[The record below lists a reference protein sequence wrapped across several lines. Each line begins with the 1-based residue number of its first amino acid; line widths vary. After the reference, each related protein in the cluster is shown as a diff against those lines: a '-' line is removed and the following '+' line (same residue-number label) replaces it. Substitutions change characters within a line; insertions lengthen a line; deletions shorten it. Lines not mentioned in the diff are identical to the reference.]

1 MAARAVP
8 ATLQQ
13 LPNALTIARLA
24 LIPVF
29 VVLMATAE
37 GGHSWPAGIVFAVAG
52 ITDQIDGFLAR
63 RWHVESD
70 FGRIF
75 DPLADRLMIDAA
87 VIMLFIQDHM
97 PLLGLVVIVGRD
109 LLLLA
114 GYKTIAPRGVRDQ
127 GELPRQGGDL
137 AALHRDR
144 LPDRDAPFDGVAV
157 LDLLDGPHPR
167 RDRRRCVRS
176 RSLEGVQ
183 AMKAVVMAGG
193 EGTRLRPLTSN
204 QPKPMVPVVG
214 KPCME
219 HILELL
225 REHGMSDVIV
235 TVAFLPQAIR
245 SYFGQ
250 GESLGMQIGYSV
262 EESPLGT
269 AGSVRLAAK
278 QLDET
283 FLVISGDA
291 LCDVDLS
298 KLVAF
303 HKEKGAA
310 VTIGLKSVDNPL
322 EFGIVVTDEDG
333 RIERFLEKPS
343 WGQVFSDTIN
353 TGIYVLEPEVLKHVP
368 TDRPYDFS
376 KELFPYLLEM
386 GRPMYGYVMDGYW
399 QDIGNLDQFRT
410 ANFDA
415 LEEKVRL
422 NIPGIRIRGNVWL
435 GEGVEIG
442 DLEQIEGP
450 AYIGNYCRI
459 APGASVGSH
468 SVLSNSVT
476 LRERTRTTRSV
487 IDASTHIGRSSLIE
501 GAILGRSCDIR
512 GHVRIHE
519 GVAIGDEVTIGAES
533 VIMPGV
539 RIYPYKDVESGS
551 HITESVIWESRA
563 STRLFGTDGVAG
575 LVNVDLTPEA
585 AVRIAAALGTALK
598 RGARVAASRESAPAC
613 RMIKRAMITGLT
625 SAGLDVADLRVLP
638 AAVARHLL
646 KTEGYEAG
654 FHVGTSQA
662 DPEVVQIKFFEQPG
676 IQVSAAL
683 QKEIEKNFT
692 RGELR
697 RVGFGDIGSISYPA
711 RVRESYA
718 QDLLDNLD
726 VEAIRTRGFRLVVDY
741 GFSAASFVLPLL
753 FGPLGV
759 EAVSAH
765 GFTTDRTDSG
775 PTLLREAIG
784 QVKQLVPAVGADLG
798 VVFDAAAERLYIVDE
813 RGREIP
819 VEQALLLFLRLIGS
833 NGRRGKLAF
842 PITVTS
848 HVDALLEGSGLE
860 VVRTPAS
867 LGDLT
872 KAAAEEGVIF
882 AGAVGGGYVFPE
894 FLPAYDAIA
903 SLCKLLE
910 LLAPEPGPL
919 SGLVAGLPAST
930 LVHRQLPCPWALK
943 GVVMRVM
950 TERLRDRKL
959 DLMDGI
965 KVFEERGWAQ
975 ILPDPD
981 QPIVH
986 IYAEGRTEEDSK
998 ALEAEFRAM
1007 VEEIMQTEGAAATA

>member
-1 MAARAVP
+1 
-8 ATLQQ
+8 
-13 LPNALTIARLA
+13 
-24 LIPVF
+24 
-29 VVLMATAE
+29 
-37 GGHSWPAGIVFAVAG
+37 
-52 ITDQIDGFLAR
+52 
-63 RWHVESD
+63 
-70 FGRIF
+70 
-75 DPLADRLMIDAA
+75 
-87 VIMLFIQDHM
+87 
-97 PLLGLVVIVGRD
+97 
-109 LLLLA
+109 
-114 GYKTIAPRGVRDQ
+114 
-127 GELPRQGGDL
+127 
-137 AALHRDR
+137 
-144 LPDRDAPFDGVAV
+144 
-157 LDLLDGPHPR
+157 
-167 RDRRRCVRS
+167 
-176 RSLEGVQ
+176 
-183 AMKAVVMAGG
+183 MKAVVMAGG

-225 REHGMSDVIV
+225 RDHGMDDVIV
-235 TVAFLPQAIR
+235 TVAFLPQSIR

-250 GESLGMQIGYSV
+250 GETLGMQVGYSV

-269 AGSVRLAAK
+269 AGSVRLAGR

-298 KLVAF
+298 ALVAF
-303 HKEKGAA
+303 HKKKGAA
-310 VTIGLKSVDNPL
+310 VTIGLKSVENPL
-322 EFGIVVTDEDG
+322 EFGIVVTDDEG

-353 TGIYVLEPEVLKHVP
+353 TGIYVMEPEVLKHVP
-368 TDRPYDFS
+368 DDRPYDFS

-386 GRPMYGYVMDGYW
+386 GRPLYGHVMDGYW
-399 QDIGNLDQFRT
+399 QDIGNLDQFRQ

-442 DLEQIEGP
+442 ELEQIEGP
-450 AYIGNYCRI
+450 AYVGNYCRI
-459 APGASVGSH
+459 APGATVGSH
-468 SVLSNSVT
+468 AVLSNSVT
-476 LRERTRTTRSV
+476 LRERTRVTRSV
-487 IDASTHIGRSSLIE
+487 IDASTHIGRSALIE

-512 GHVRIHE
+512 AHVRIHE
-519 GVAIGDEVTIGAES
+519 GVAIGDEVTIGAET
-533 VIMPGV
+533 VVMPGV

-551 HITESVIWESRA
+551 LIHESVIWESRA
-563 STRLFGTDGVAG
+563 STRLFGRDGVAG
-575 LVNVDLTPEA
+575 LVNVDLTPEV

-625 SAGLDVADLRVLP
+625 SSGLDVADLRVLP

-646 KTEGYEAG
+646 KSEGYEAG
-654 FHVGTSQA
+654 FHVGTSLL

-676 IQVSAAL
+676 IQLSPAM

-697 RVGFGDIGSISYPA
+697 RASFGDIGTISYPA
-711 RVRESYA
+711 RVSESYA
-718 QDLLDNLD
+718 QDLLDSLD
-726 VEAIRTRGFRLVVDY
+726 VEAIRARGFRLVVDY
-741 GFSAASFVLPLL
+741 GFSAASYVLPLL
-753 FGPLGV
+753 LGPLGV

-765 GFTTDRTDSG
+765 GFTTDRSDPGSA
-775 PTLLREAIG
+775 LLREAIG

-798 VVFDAAAERLYIVDE
+798 VILDRAAERLYLVDE
-813 RGREIP
+813 RGREVP
-819 VEQALLLFLRLIGS
+819 VEQTLLLFLRLIGS

-848 HVDALLEGSGLE
+848 QVDRLLEGSGLE

-872 KAAAEEGVIF
+872 KAAAEDGVIF

-894 FLPAYDAIA
+894 FLPAYDATA

-910 LLAPEPGPL
+910 LLAPVRQPL
-919 SGLVAGLPAST
+919 SELVSELPAPT
-930 LVHRQLPCPWALK
+930 LVHRQLACPWALK
-943 GVVMRVM
+943 GVVMRLL

-959 DLMDGI
+959 DLTDGI
-965 KVFEERGWAQ
+965 KVFDKRGWAQ

-981 QPIVH
+981 EPIMH
-986 IYAEGRTEEDSK
+986 IYAEGGTVEDSK

>member
-1 MAARAVP
+1 
-8 ATLQQ
+8 
-13 LPNALTIARLA
+13 
-24 LIPVF
+24 
-29 VVLMATAE
+29 
-37 GGHSWPAGIVFAVAG
+37 
-52 ITDQIDGFLAR
+52 
-63 RWHVESD
+63 
-70 FGRIF
+70 
-75 DPLADRLMIDAA
+75 
-87 VIMLFIQDHM
+87 
-97 PLLGLVVIVGRD
+97 
-109 LLLLA
+109 
-114 GYKTIAPRGVRDQ
+114 
-127 GELPRQGGDL
+127 
-137 AALHRDR
+137 
-144 LPDRDAPFDGVAV
+144 
-157 LDLLDGPHPR
+157 
-167 RDRRRCVRS
+167 
-176 RSLEGVQ
+176 
-183 AMKAVVMAGG
+183 MKAVVMAGG
-193 EGTRLRPLTSN
+193 EGNRLRPLTSN

-225 REHGMSDVIV
+225 REHGLNDVIV

-245 SYFGQ
+245 SYFGE
-250 GESLGMQIGYSV
+250 GETLGMQIGYSV

-269 AGSVRLAAK
+269 AGSVRLTAK

-298 KLVAF
+298 ALIGF
-303 HKEKGAA
+303 HKERGAA

-322 EFGIVVTDEDG
+322 EFGIVVTDEEG
-333 RIERFLEKPS
+333 RVERFLEKPS

-353 TGIYVLEPEVLKHVP
+353 TGIYVMEPEVLKHVP
-368 TDRPYDFS
+368 GDRPYDFS

-386 GRPMYGYVMDGYW
+386 GRPIYGHVMEGYW
-399 QDIGNLDQFRT
+399 QDIGNLDQFRQ

-415 LEEKVRL
+415 LEENVRL

-435 GEGVEIG
+435 GEGVEIP

-459 APGASVGSH
+459 APGATVGAY

-501 GAILGRSCDIR
+501 GAVIGRSCDIR
-512 GHVRIHE
+512 AHVRIHE
-519 GVAIGDEVTIGAES
+519 GVAVGDEVTIGSET

-539 RIYPYKDVESGS
+539 RIYPYKEVESGS
-551 HITESVIWESRA
+551 QITESLIWESRA
-563 STRLFGTDGVAG
+563 STRLFGRDGVAG
-575 LVNVDLTPEA
+575 LVNVDLTPEV

-625 SAGLDVADLRVLP
+625 SSGLDVADLRVLP

-646 KTEGYEAG
+646 KSEGYEAG
-654 FHVGTSQA
+654 FHVGTSQS

-676 IQVSAAL
+676 IQLSPAM
-683 QKEIEKNFT
+683 QKEMEKNFT

-697 RVGFGDIGSISYPA
+697 RASFGDIGGISYPA
-711 RVRESYA
+711 RVSESYA
-718 QDLLDNLD
+718 QDLLDGLD
-726 VEAIRTRGFRLVVDY
+726 VEAIRARGFRLVVDY
-741 GFSAASFVLPLL
+741 GFSAASYVLPLL
-753 FGPLGV
+753 LGPLGV

-765 GFTTDRTDSG
+765 GFTTDRSDTGSA
-775 PTLLREAIG
+775 LLREAIG

-798 VVFDAAAERLYIVDE
+798 AVLDRAAERLYLVDE
-813 RGREIP
+813 RGREVP
-819 VEQALLLFLRLIGS
+819 VEQSLLLFLRLIGS

-848 HVDALLEGSGLE
+848 QVDRLLEGSGLE

-872 KAAAEEGVIF
+872 KAAAEDGVIF

-894 FLPAYDAIA
+894 FLPAYDATA

-910 LLAPEPGPL
+910 LLAPVRRPL
-919 SGLVAGLPAST
+919 SELVADLPAST

-943 GVVMRVM
+943 GVVMRLL
-950 TERLRDRKL
+950 TERLRDREL
-959 DLMDGI
+959 DLTDGI
-965 KVFEERGWAQ
+965 KVFDERGWAQ

-981 QPIVH
+981 EPLMH
-986 IYAEGRTEEDSK
+986 IYAEGQTEEDSK
-998 ALEAEFRAM
+998 ALEAEFRGM
-1007 VEEIMQTEGAAATA
+1007 VEEIMQTEGVATTA